1 MKRILLVEDEEVLS
15 EVVKGALEQK
25 GYEVDVAEDGE
36 VGLQKAKQGG
46 YDLILL
52 DIIMPTMNGF
62 EVMEEIQKDEE
73 MAKTPII
80 VVSNSGQPVE
90 VDRAKELGASDWLLK
105 TEFDP
110 EEVVKKVINQI
121 GEA

>member
-73 MAKTPII
+73 MAKMPII

>member
-1 MKRILLVEDEEVLS
+1 MLS